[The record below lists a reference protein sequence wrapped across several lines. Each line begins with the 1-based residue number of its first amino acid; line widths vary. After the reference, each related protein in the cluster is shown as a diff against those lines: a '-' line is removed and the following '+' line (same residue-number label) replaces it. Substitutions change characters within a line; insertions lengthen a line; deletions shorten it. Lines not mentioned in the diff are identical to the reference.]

1 MWPYWTMFLLP
12 ALFALVTRRHR
23 VNRTTGLRSVKLDS
37 AWLAATLVM
46 SVLIGFRLQV
56 GGDWF
61 NYFKYLSAVEDLEL
75 DEVLKENDP
84 GYQLLNWVSV
94 QMDWG
99 VFGVNL
105 IGGTIFSM
113 GLAVFCRS
121 LPRPWLALA
130 VAIPYMV
137 IVVSMGYTRQAIA
150 LGLAMLGLVALQR
163 KSTLWFV
170 IWVVLGATFHKTAV
184 LLLPIAALA
193 TTKNRYWTVAWV
205 GVVTLGAFALLLQES
220 VDTLY
225 AGYIEAEYQ
234 SEGALVRLLMNALP
248 AVLILLWRHR
258 FRFAEAEAALWQWFA
273 IISLALLGLLLL
285 SPSSTAVDR
294 VGLYM
299 LPLQLVVFAHF
310 PDVFGRR
317 GRRNSGLVASL
328 LVYYA
333 GVQFVWLN
341 YASHAHAWVPY
352 RFYPLENLL

>member
-1 MWPYWTMFLLP
+1 
-12 ALFALVTRRHR
+12 
-23 VNRTTGLRSVKLDS
+23 
-37 AWLAATLVM
+37 
-46 SVLIGFRLQV
+46 
-56 GGDWF
+56 
-61 NYFKYLSAVEDLEL
+61 
-75 DEVLKENDP
+75 
-84 GYQLLNWVSV
+84 
-94 QMDWG
+94 
-99 VFGVNL
+99 
-105 IGGTIFSM
+105 
-113 GLAVFCRS
+113 
-121 LPRPWLALA
+121 
-130 VAIPYMV
+130 
-137 IVVSMGYTRQAIA
+137 
-150 LGLAMLGLVALQR
+150 
-163 KSTLWFV
+163 V

-205 GVVTLGAFALLLQES
+205 GIVTFGAFALLLQES

-225 AGYIEAEYQ
+225 VGYVEAEYQ

-248 AVLILLWRHR
+248 AVLILLWRRR

-328 LVYYA
+328 LLYYA

-341 YASHAHAWVPY
+341 YASHAHAWLPY
-352 RFYPLENLL
+352 RFYLLDNLL

>member
-1 MWPYWTMFLLP
+1 MFLLP
-12 ALFALVTRRHR
+12 ALFALLTRGHRANRVTG
-23 VNRTTGLRSVKLDS
+23 VRSVKLDS
-37 AWLAATLVM
+37 AWLATATVL
-46 SVLIGFRLQV
+46 SLLIGFRLQV
-56 GGDWF
+56 GGDWAHYF
-61 NYFKYLSAVEDLEL
+61 NYLSIVHNIEIA
-75 DEVLKENDP
+75 EVLKMSDP
-84 GYQLLNWVSV
+84 GYLMLNWLSV

-105 IGGTIFSM
+105 ISGTIFSI

-137 IVVSMGYTRQAIA
+137 IVVSMGYTRQAVA
-150 LGLAMLGLVALQR
+150 LGLAMLGLVALER

-193 TTKNRYWTVAWV
+193 TTKNRYWTAAWV
-205 GVVTLGAFALLLQES
+205 GVVTLSAFALLLQES

-225 AGYIEAEYQ
+225 VGYIEAEYQ

-248 AVLILLWRHR
+248 AILILLCRRR
-258 FRFAEAEAALWQWFA
+258 FRFAETEAALWQWFA
-273 IISLALLGLLLL
+273 IISLALLALLLL

-328 LVYYA
+328 LAYYG

-341 YASHAHAWVPY
+341 YASHAYAWVPY
-352 RFYPLENLL
+352 RFYPLDNLL

>member
-1 MWPYWTMFLLP
+1 MWPYWAMFLLP

-23 VNRTTGLRSVKLDS
+23 VSAATGLRSAKLDS
-37 AWLAATLVM
+37 AWLAAALVM

-61 NYFKYLSAVEDLEL
+61 HYFKYLSAVENLEL

-94 QMDWG
+94 QMHWG

-163 KSTLWFV
+163 KSTLQFV

-193 TTKNRYWTVAWV
+193 TTKNRYWTVVWV
-205 GVVTLGAFALLLQES
+205 GIVTVGAFALLLQES

-225 AGYIEAEYQ
+225 EGYVEAEYQ

-248 AVLILLWRHR
+248 AVLILLWRRR
-258 FRFAEAEAALWQWFA
+258 FGFAEAEAALWQWFA

-328 LVYYA
+328 LLYYG

-352 RFYPLENLL
+352 RFYLLDNLL

>member
-1 MWPYWTMFLLP
+1 MFLLP
-12 ALFALVTRRHR
+12 ALFALVTRSHR
-23 VNRTTGLRSVKLDS
+23 ANRVTGLRSVKLDS
-37 AWLAATLVM
+37 AWLATALVM
-46 SVLIGFRLQV
+46 SVVIGFRLQV

-61 NYFKYLSAVEDLEL
+61 HYFNYLSAVQNMEL
-75 DEVLKENDP
+75 VEVLKKSDP
-84 GYQLLNWVSV
+84 GYQLLNWASV

-99 VFGVNL
+99 IFGVNL
-105 IGGTIFSM
+105 IGGTIFST

-137 IVVSMGYTRQAIA
+137 IVVSMGYTRQSMA
-150 LGLAMLGLVALQR
+150 LGLSMLGLVALER

-193 TTKNRYWTVAWV
+193 TTKSRYWTVVWV

-234 SEGALVRLLMNALP
+234 SEGALIRLLMNALP

-258 FRFAEAEAALWQWFA
+258 FRFTETEAALWQWFA
-273 IISLALLGLLLL
+273 IISLALLAFLLL

-328 LVYYA
+328 LVFYA

-341 YASHAHAWVPY
+341 YASHAYAWVPY
-352 RFYPLENLL
+352 RFYLLEDLL

>member
-1 MWPYWTMFLLP
+1 
-12 ALFALVTRRHR
+12 
-23 VNRTTGLRSVKLDS
+23 
-37 AWLAATLVM
+37 
-46 SVLIGFRLQV
+46 
-56 GGDWF
+56 
-61 NYFKYLSAVEDLEL
+61 
-75 DEVLKENDP
+75 
-84 GYQLLNWVSV
+84 
-94 QMDWG
+94 MDWG

-205 GVVTLGAFALLLQES
+205 GVVTLGAFELLLEES
-220 VDTLY
+220 VDALY
-225 AGYIEAEYQ
+225 TGYIEAEYQ
-234 SEGALVRLLMNALP
+234 SEGTLVRLLMNALP
-248 AVLILLWRHR
+248 AALILLWRGR
-258 FRFAEAEAALWQWFA
+258 FQFAEAEAALWQWFA
-273 IISLALLGLLLL
+273 IISLALLASLLV

-317 GRRNSGLVASL
+317 GRHNNGLVAAL

-333 GVQFVWLN
+333 MVQFVWLN
-341 YASHAHAWVPY
+341 YASHAYAWVPY
-352 RFYPLENLL
+352 RFYPLEGL